1 MASPITQAIKQ
12 ICEEKGI
19 SYDSV
24 IETIEAALAA
34 AYRKDFGNK
43 MQNIKVNFDPDTGD
57 IRVFDVK
64 EVVEDMEIEEVE
76 EGEEETIK
84 SPQGRSLPAGEAK
97 LKKDES
103 KDKEDKDKADKE
115 KGEDVKEE
123 EGEDEIKFNPK
134 TQIMISDA
142 KDIKKDAEI
151 GEEIKVELE
160 VPGAFGRMAAQ
171 TAKQVITQKLRE
183 AERETIF
190 EEYKDRV
197 DEVIN
202 AVVQRRE
209 GKIVL
214 IDLGRATGI
223 MRPEDQVPGEFYRPG
238 ERIKV
243 YVVKVEMTTKGPEIV
258 LSRSHPEMV
267 RRLFELE
274 IPEIAAG
281 TVEIKGISREAGAR
295 SKVAVTTSEE
305 NVDPIGSCIGQR
317 GTRIQTIIAE
327 LGGEKID
334 IIEWSDDPEVYIENA
349 LSPAKVSTV
358 EVNEDDKTAIA
369 TVAEDQLS
377 LAIGKGGQN
386 VRLAAKLTEWKIN
399 VAEEGGGVVADS
411 EEGEIKE
418 EGSEEEAE
426 KEELKKEEKE
436 TKKEEAT
443 ESEEAKEEKTTDAAK
458 KEEVIE
464 KKEKKEAEEEKEE
477 TKEEEKEE
485 GSKEEEEKSAKGG
498 SASGQKPN
506 KKTATKKKKEKEEKD
521 K

>member
-19 SYDSV
+19 SYESV
-24 IETIEAALAA
+24 LETIESAMGA

-43 MQNIKVNFDPDTGD
+43 LQNIKVNFDPETSD

-64 EVVEDMEIEEVE
+64 EVVEDIDLEELE
-76 EGEEETIK
+76 KKAEEE
-84 SPQGRSLPAGEAK
+84 LE
-97 LKKDES
+97 KKE
-103 KDKEDKDKADKE
+103 KEEKEKKEDKKSKKNKKDDKKE
-115 KGEDVKEE
+115 NEE
-123 EGEDEIKFNPK
+123 EPEDEDAIKFNPK

-142 KDIKKDAEI
+142 KDIKKDAKVED
-151 GEEIKVELE
+151 EIKVELE

-183 AERETIF
+183 AERATIF
-190 EEYKDRV
+190 DEYKDKI
-197 DEVIN
+197 DEIIN

-223 MRPEDQVPGEFYRPG
+223 IRPEDQVPGEYYRPG

-243 YVVKVEMTTKGPEIV
+243 YVVKVEMTTKGPEIL

-274 IPEIAAG
+274 IPEIAGG
-281 TVEIKGISREAGAR
+281 TVEIKGISREAGSR
-295 SKVAVTTSEE
+295 SKVAVTTAEE

-334 IIEWSDDPEVYIENA
+334 IIEWSEDAEAFIVNS
-349 LSPAKVSTV
+349 LSPAKVTKV
-358 EVNEDDKTAIA
+358 EINEEEKSALA
-369 TVAEDQLS
+369 TVAGDQLS

-386 VRLAAKLTEWKIN
+386 VRLAAKLTGWKIN
-399 VAEEGGGVVADS
+399 VAEDGGEVVADS
-411 EEGEIKE
+411 EKGDLTED
-418 EGSEEEAE
+418 EEEAVVKEEPVEE
-426 KEELKKEEKE
+426 KEEEVKEEKE
-436 TKKEEAT
+436 
-443 ESEEAKEEKTTDAAK
+443 
-458 KEEVIE
+458 E
-464 KKEKKEAEEEKEE
+464 KKEKKEAKPKKKTKKEEKEE
-477 TKEEEKEE
+477 KKEEEKSEE
-485 GSKEEEEKSAKGG
+485 D
-498 SASGQKPN
+498 
-506 KKTATKKKKEKEEKD
+506 KK
-521 K
+521 

>member
-1 MASPITQAIKQ
+1 MKQ

-19 SYDSV
+19 SYESV
-24 IETIEAALAA
+24 LETIEAALGA

-43 MQNIKVNFDPDTGD
+43 LQNIKVNFDPDTAG

-64 EVVEDMEIEEVE
+64 EVVEDIDLEELDNKA
-76 EGEEETIK
+76 EEE
-84 SPQGRSLPAGEAK
+84 AEAK
-97 LKKDES
+97 E
-103 KDKEDKDKADKE
+103 EE
-115 KGEDVKEE
+115 KGEKKEE
-123 EGEDEIKFNPK
+123 KSAEGGSQSKADAPREHASGGKEGKKEEKDEEPDEEAVKFNPK

-142 KDIKKDAEI
+142 KDIKKSAKVGD
-151 GEEIKVELE
+151 EIKVELE

-190 EEYKDRV
+190 DEYKDNV
-197 DEVIN
+197 DEIIN

-223 MRPEDQVPGEFYRPG
+223 IRPEDQVPGEYYRPG

-243 YVVKVEMTTKGPEIV
+243 YVVKVEMTTKGPEIL

-274 IPEIAAG
+274 IPEIAGG
-281 TVEIKGISREAGAR
+281 TVEIKAISREAGSR

-334 IIEWSDDPEVYIENA
+334 IIEWSEDAETFIMNA
-349 LSPAKVSTV
+349 LSPAKVTKV
-358 EVNEDDKTAIA
+358 ELNEAEKSALA
-369 TVAEDQLS
+369 TVASDQLS

-386 VRLAAKLTEWKIN
+386 VRLAAKLTGWKIN
-399 VAEEGGGVVADS
+399 VAEEGGDVVADS
-411 EEGEIKE
+411 EQGELKKEEVETEEIKE
-418 EGSEEEAE
+418 EKEEAKEEVKSASGGEE
-426 KEELKKEEKE
+426 KEEKEVKKEKE
-436 TKKEEAT
+436 TKKEE
-443 ESEEAKEEKTTDAAK
+443 EKE
-458 KEEVIE
+458 E
-464 KKEKKEAEEEKEE
+464 KKEKK
-477 TKEEEKEE
+477 TKAK
-485 GSKEEEEKSAKGG
+485 KSAEGG
-498 SASGQKPN
+498 SASGGEED
-506 KKTATKKKKEKEEKD
+506 KK
-521 K
+521 

>member
-12 ICEEKGI
+12 MCEEKGI
-19 SYDSV
+19 SYESV
-24 IETIEAALAA
+24 LETIEAALAA

-43 MQNIKVNFDPDTGD
+43 LQNIKVNFDPETAA

-64 EVVEDMEIEEVE
+64 EVVEDMEIEEPE
-76 EGEEETIK
+76 ENEEA
-84 SPQGRSLPAGEAK
+84 S
-97 LKKDES
+97 
-103 KDKEDKDKADKE
+103 E
-115 KGEDVKEE
+115 KGEEKPEKSKGKKEE
-123 EGEDEIKFNPK
+123 KEEAPAEPEAEDEEAVKFNPK

-142 KDIKKDAEI
+142 KDIKKDAKI
-151 GEEIKVELE
+151 GDEIKVELE

-190 EEYKDRV
+190 DEYKDRV
-197 DEVIN
+197 DEIIN

-223 MRPEDQVPGEFYRPG
+223 IRPEDQVPGEYYRPG

-243 YVVKVEMTTKGPEIV
+243 YVVKVEMTTKGPEIL

-281 TVEIKGISREAGAR
+281 TVEIKAIAREAGAR
-295 SKVAVTTSEE
+295 SKVAVTTGEE

-334 IIEWSDDPEVYIENA
+334 IIEWSEDPEAFIVNA
-349 LSPAKVSTV
+349 LSPAKVGKV
-358 EVNEDDKTAIA
+358 ELNEEEKSALA
-369 TVAEDQLS
+369 TVAGDQLS

-386 VRLAAKLTEWKIN
+386 VRLAAKLTGWRIN
-399 VAEEGGGVVADS
+399 VAEEGGSVVADS
-411 EEGEIKE
+411 EKGELAEGEEASEDKE
-418 EGSEEEAE
+418 D
-426 KEELKKEEKE
+426 
-436 TKKEEAT
+436 KKEEAA
-443 ESEEAKEEKTTDAAK
+443 EKPEEAKEEVEEEKASTPAEPVAEETVAEK
-458 KEEVIE
+458 PKEDEGAP
-464 KKEKKEAEEEKEE
+464 KKEK
-477 TKEEEKEE
+477 
-485 GSKEEEEKSAKGG
+485 
-498 SASGQKPN
+498 
-506 KKTATKKKKEKEEKD
+506 ATKAKKSSKKD
-521 K
+521 KE

>member
-19 SYDSV
+19 AYESV
-24 IETIEAALAA
+24 LETIESAMGA

-43 MQNIKVNFDPDTGD
+43 LQNIKVNFDPETSD

-64 EVVEDMEIEEVE
+64 EAVEDIDLEELE
-76 EGEEETIK
+76 KKAEEE
-84 SPQGRSLPAGEAK
+84 AE
-97 LKKDES
+97 KKEKAE
-103 KDKEDKDKADKE
+103 KDKKKTKDDKKE
-115 KGEDVKEE
+115 KEKEPGDE
-123 EGEDEIKFNPK
+123 EAIKFNPK

-142 KDIKKDAEI
+142 KDIKKDAKV

-183 AERETIF
+183 AERATIF
-190 EEYKDRV
+190 DEYKDKV

-223 MRPEDQVPGEFYRPG
+223 IRPEDQVPGEYYRPG

-243 YVVKVEMTTKGPEIV
+243 YVVKVEMTTKGPEIL

-274 IPEIAAG
+274 IPEIAGG
-281 TVEIKGISREAGAR
+281 TVEIKAISREAGSR

-334 IIEWSDDPEVYIENA
+334 IIEWSEDAESFIVNA
-349 LSPAKVSTV
+349 LSPAKVTKV
-358 EVNEDDKTAIA
+358 EINEEEKSALA
-369 TVAEDQLS
+369 TVAGDQLS

-386 VRLAAKLTEWKIN
+386 VRLAAKLSGWKIN
-399 VAEEGGGVVADS
+399 VAEDGSEAIVDS
-411 EEGEIKE
+411 EKGDLQEDEEGEEVKSPQSGTPSAGEEPAEEKAEEVKE
-418 EGSEEEAE
+418 E
-426 KEELKKEEKE
+426 KEEVKPPQSGAPSAEEDKEEKKEKKKAEKKEKAEKKKAEKKEKAEKKKATKAKKKTKKEEKE
-436 TKKEEAT
+436 
-443 ESEEAKEEKTTDAAK
+443 EEKPEEDK
-458 KEEVIE
+458 K
-464 KKEKKEAEEEKEE
+464 
-477 TKEEEKEE
+477 
-485 GSKEEEEKSAKGG
+485 
-498 SASGQKPN
+498 
-506 KKTATKKKKEKEEKD
+506 
-521 K
+521 

>member
-19 SYDSV
+19 AYESV
-24 IETIEAALAA
+24 LETIESAMGA

-43 MQNIKVNFDPDTGD
+43 LQNIKVNFDPETSD

-64 EVVEDMEIEEVE
+64 EVVEDIDLEELE
-76 EGEEETIK
+76 KKAEEEAEKKEK
-84 SPQGRSLPAGEAK
+84 SEKDKKKG
-97 LKKDES
+97 KKD
-103 KDKEDKDKADKE
+103 KKE
-115 KGEDVKEE
+115 KEE
-123 EGEDEIKFNPK
+123 EPEDEEAIKFNPK

-142 KDIKKDAEI
+142 KDIKKDAKVD
-151 GEEIKVELE
+151 EEIKVELE

-183 AERETIF
+183 AERATIF
-190 EEYKDRV
+190 DEYKDKV
-197 DEVIN
+197 DEIIN

-223 MRPEDQVPGEFYRPG
+223 IRPEDQVPGEYYRPG

-243 YVVKVEMTTKGPEIV
+243 YVVRVEMTTKGPEIL

-274 IPEIAAG
+274 IPEIAGG
-281 TVEIKGISREAGAR
+281 TVEIKAISREAGSR
-295 SKVAVTTSEE
+295 SKVAVTTAEE

-334 IIEWSDDPEVYIENA
+334 IIEWSEDAESFIVNS
-349 LSPAKVSTV
+349 LSPAKVTKV
-358 EVNEDDKTAIA
+358 EINEEEKSALA
-369 TVAEDQLS
+369 SVAGDQLS

-386 VRLAAKLTEWKIN
+386 VRLAAKLTGWKIN
-399 VAEEGGGVVADS
+399 VAEDGGEVVADS
-411 EEGEIKE
+411 EKGDLENAEEGEEAKE
-418 EGSEEEAE
+418 EVKEE
-426 KEELKKEEKE
+426 KEEVKEYKEEKKEKKKAEKKEKAEKKKAEKKEKDEKKKAEKKEKDEKKKAEKKTKKEEKE
-436 TKKEEAT
+436 EKP
-443 ESEEAKEEKTTDAAK
+443 EEKAEDKPEEDK
-458 KEEVIE
+458 K
-464 KKEKKEAEEEKEE
+464 
-477 TKEEEKEE
+477 
-485 GSKEEEEKSAKGG
+485 
-498 SASGQKPN
+498 
-506 KKTATKKKKEKEEKD
+506 
-521 K
+521 

>member
-1 MASPITQAIKQ
+1 MASPITQAMKQ

-19 SYDSV
+19 SYESV
-24 IETIEAALAA
+24 LETIEAALGA

-43 MQNIKVNFDPDTGD
+43 LQNIKVNFDPDTAG

-64 EVVEDMEIEEVE
+64 EVVEDIDLEELDNKA
-76 EGEEETIK
+76 EEE
-84 SPQGRSLPAGEAK
+84 AEAK
-97 LKKDES
+97 E
-103 KDKEDKDKADKE
+103 EE
-115 KGEDVKEE
+115 KGEKKEE
-123 EGEDEIKFNPK
+123 KSAEGGSQSKADAPREHASGGKEGKKEEKDEEPDEEAVKFNPK

-142 KDIKKDAEI
+142 KDIKKSAKVGD
-151 GEEIKVELE
+151 EIKVELE

-190 EEYKDRV
+190 DEYKDNV
-197 DEVIN
+197 DEIIN

-223 MRPEDQVPGEFYRPG
+223 IRPEDQVPGEYYRPG

-243 YVVKVEMTTKGPEIV
+243 YVVKVEMTTKGPEIL

-274 IPEIAAG
+274 IPEIAGG
-281 TVEIKGISREAGAR
+281 TVEIKAISREAGSR

-334 IIEWSDDPEVYIENA
+334 IIEWSEDAETFIMNA
-349 LSPAKVSTV
+349 LSPAKVTKV
-358 EVNEDDKTAIA
+358 ELNEAEKSALA
-369 TVAEDQLS
+369 TVASDQLS

-386 VRLAAKLTEWKIN
+386 VRLAAKLTGWKIN
-399 VAEEGGGVVADS
+399 VAEEGGDVVADS
-411 EEGEIKE
+411 EQGELKKEEVETEEIKE
-418 EGSEEEAE
+418 EKEEAKEEVKSASGGEE
-426 KEELKKEEKE
+426 KEEKEVKKEKE
-436 TKKEEAT
+436 TKKEE
-443 ESEEAKEEKTTDAAK
+443 EKE
-458 KEEVIE
+458 E
-464 KKEKKEAEEEKEE
+464 KKEKK
-477 TKEEEKEE
+477 TKAK
-485 GSKEEEEKSAKGG
+485 KSAEGG
-498 SASGQKPN
+498 SASGGEED
-506 KKTATKKKKEKEEKD
+506 KK
-521 K
+521 

>member
-1 MASPITQAIKQ
+1 MASAITQAIKQ

-19 SYDSV
+19 SYESV

-43 MQNIKVNFDPDTGD
+43 MQNIRVNFDPDTGN

-64 EVVEDMEIEEVE
+64 EVVEDIELEELEDGEENEEETEKEGKEEREKKEKKEEKEEREDVKE
-76 EGEEETIK
+76 APEGEEE
-84 SPQGRSLPAGEAK
+84 
-97 LKKDES
+97 
-103 KDKEDKDKADKE
+103 
-115 KGEDVKEE
+115 
-123 EGEDEIKFNPK
+123 EGIKFNPK

-142 KDIKKDAEI
+142 RDIKKDAEI
-151 GEEIKVELE
+151 GEEIRVELE

-223 MRPEDQVPGEFYRPG
+223 MRPEDQVPSEYYRPG

-243 YVVKVEMTTKGPEIV
+243 YVVRVEMTTKGPEII

-349 LSPAKVSTV
+349 LSPAKVSKV
-358 EVNEDDKTAIA
+358 EVNQEDKTAVA

-399 VAEEGGGVVADS
+399 IAEEGGDVVADS
-411 EEGEIKE
+411 EAGDLKTEPPAEGEAVADEKK
-418 EGSEEEAE
+418 SEKLE
-426 KEELKKEEKE
+426 KEESE
-436 TKKEEAT
+436 TKE
-443 ESEEAKEEKTTDAAK
+443 
-458 KEEVIE
+458 
-464 KKEKKEAEEEKEE
+464 EAEEEK
-477 TKEEEKEE
+477 
-485 GSKEEEEKSAKGG
+485 GAEEEEAK
-498 SASGQKPN
+498 
-506 KKTATKKKKEKEEKD
+506 KEEKD
-521 K
+521 STKEAPEKKKKSATAKKEKAKKESEDKDKKE

>member
-1 MASPITQAIKQ
+1 MASPITQAMKQ

-19 SYDSV
+19 SYESV
-24 IETIEAALAA
+24 LETIEAALGA

-43 MQNIKVNFDPDTGD
+43 LQNIKVNFDPDTAG

-64 EVVEDMEIEEVE
+64 EVVEDIDLEELE
-76 EGEEETIK
+76 NKAEEE
-84 SPQGRSLPAGEAK
+84 AEA
-97 LKKDES
+97 
-103 KDKEDKDKADKE
+103 
-115 KGEDVKEE
+115 KEE
-123 EGEDEIKFNPK
+123 ERGEKKEEKSAEGGSQPKADAPREHASGGKEGKKEEKDEEPDEEAVKFNPK

-142 KDIKKDAEI
+142 KDIKKSAKVGD
-151 GEEIKVELE
+151 EIKVELE

-190 EEYKDRV
+190 DEYKDNV
-197 DEVIN
+197 DEIIN

-223 MRPEDQVPGEFYRPG
+223 IRPEDQVPGEYYRPG

-243 YVVKVEMTTKGPEIV
+243 YVVKVEMTTKGPEIL

-274 IPEIAAG
+274 IPEIAGG
-281 TVEIKGISREAGAR
+281 TVEIKAISREAGSR

-334 IIEWSDDPEVYIENA
+334 IIEWSEDAETFIMNA
-349 LSPAKVSTV
+349 LSPAKVTKV
-358 EVNEDDKTAIA
+358 ELNEAEKSALA
-369 TVAEDQLS
+369 TVASDQLS

-386 VRLAAKLTEWKIN
+386 VRLAAKLTGWKIN
-399 VAEEGGGVVADS
+399 VAEEGGDVVADS
-411 EEGEIKE
+411 EQGELKQEEAEVEEVKEEEKSAEGEPA
-418 EGSEEEAE
+418 SEEE
-426 KEELKKEEKE
+426 KEEKKEKKVKKEEKKEEKE
-436 TKKEEAT
+436 
-443 ESEEAKEEKTTDAAK
+443 
-458 KEEVIE
+458 E
-464 KKEKKEAEEEKEE
+464 KKEKK
-477 TKEEEKEE
+477 TKAK
-485 GSKEEEEKSAKGG
+485 KSAEGG
-498 SASGQKPN
+498 SASGGEED
-506 KKTATKKKKEKEEKD
+506 KK
-521 K
+521 